1 VESGA
6 IRVGMM
12 LRELP
17 PETVRAVRGR
27 VRESVSAFATRDGPE
42 FPTVALVGCGSA

>member
-27 VRESVSAFATRDGPE
+27 VWESVSAFATRDGLE
-42 FPTVALVGCGSA
+42 FPTVVLVGCGSA